1 MSFVQFFRILWA
13 RKWIAVLTTL
23 TCFLGA
29 MLVASLLPARYEGN
43 SRLMLDLVKPDPVSG
58 EMINSGFARAYVQ
71 TQTEL
76 IKDYRISG
84 KVVDDL
90 GWTSSP
96 DLAAAYASRS
106 SDDKRDFRRWLA
118 QRISDNTKAELI
130 DFSNIMEIKYTSDTP
145 ENAARVADAI
155 RGAYVNETLALRRD
169 GALEN
174 AAWFRKQADRV
185 RTDLTAAE
193 KKKSDFEKANG
204 IILQDNNIDSD
215 TAKLNAL
222 ATAQPASEV
231 AQMSFNPGMSAQQ
244 AQLEQVDASIANSE
258 KVLGPNNPDL
268 IALKKQRDA
277 LASVAR
283 SSAPSV
289 SRGASGP
296 SIASLYSAQQQKV
309 LAQRGKVAEAQQLA
323 TDVGVLRDQYLRTM
337 QKAAEE
343 QQKSESTIT
352 GLTLLGNATEPTS
365 PSFPRW
371 PLVIAGSLILGFLF
385 GLLLS
390 LLVELLARRVR
401 GPEDLHIEGVP
412 VIGVMAQN
420 PNPTPRRRLFR
431 WSRGDADVT
440 SAQGA

>member
-13 RKWIAVLTTL
+13 RRWITVLTTL

-29 MLVASLLPARYEGN
+29 MLVASLLPARYQGK
-43 SRLMLDLVKPDPVSG
+43 SRLILDIVKPDPVTG
-58 EMINSGFARAYVQ
+58 EMINAGFAKTYVQ

-76 IKDYRISG
+76 IKDYRITG

-96 DLAAAYASRS
+96 DMAAAYARRS
-106 SDDKRDFRRWLA
+106 ADDKRDFRRWLA
-118 QRISDNTKAELI
+118 QRISDNTHATLI
-130 DFSNIMEIKYTSDTP
+130 DFSNIMEIQYTSDNP
-145 ENAARVADAI
+145 ETAARVADAV

-169 GALEN
+169 EAVEN
-174 AAWFRKQADRV
+174 EAWFRKQADRV
-185 RTDLTAAE
+185 RADLNAAE

-204 IILQDNNIDSD
+204 IIMQDNNVDAD

-222 ATAQPASEV
+222 AAAQPAINLGSLV
-231 AQMSFNPGMSAQQ
+231 SNPGISPAQ
-244 AQLEQVDASIANSE
+244 AQLEQLNASISNTE

-277 LASVAR
+277 LAQVAR
-283 SSAPSV
+283 ASTPSV
-289 SRGASGP
+289 SRGPSGP
-296 SIASLYSAQQQKV
+296 SVAALYSEQQRKV

-323 TDVGVLRDQYLRTM
+323 ADVTVLRDQYAKTV
-337 QKAAEE
+337 QKAADE

-365 PSFPRW
+365 PIFPKW
-371 PLVIAGSLILGFLF
+371 PLVIAGSLGLGFLF

-390 LLVELLARRVR
+390 MLVELLARRVR
-401 GPEDLHIEGVP
+401 GPEDLAIAGVP
-412 VIGVMAQN
+412 VVGIMAGN
-420 PNPTPRRRLFR
+420 APPTRRRLFR
-431 WSRGDADVT
+431 WKRQEQPATAAV
-440 SAQGA
+440 GA

>member
-13 RKWIAVLTTL
+13 RRWITVLTTL

-29 MLVASLLPARYEGN
+29 MLVASLLPARYQGK
-43 SRLMLDLVKPDPVSG
+43 SRLILDIVKPDPVTG
-58 EMINSGFARAYVQ
+58 EMINAGFAKTYVQ

-76 IKDYRISG
+76 IKDYRITG

-96 DLAAAYASRS
+96 DMAAAYARRS
-106 SDDKRDFRRWLA
+106 ADDKRDFRRWLA
-118 QRISDNTKAELI
+118 QRISDNTDATLI
-130 DFSNIMEIKYTSDTP
+130 DFSNIMEIQYTSDNP
-145 ENAARVADAI
+145 ETAARVADAV

-169 GALEN
+169 EAVEN
-174 AAWFRKQADRV
+174 EAWFRKQADRV
-185 RTDLTAAE
+185 RADLNAAD

-204 IILQDNNIDSD
+204 IIMQDNNVDAD

-222 ATAQPASEV
+222 AAAQPAINLGSLV
-231 AQMSFNPGMSAQQ
+231 SNPGISPAQ
-244 AQLEQVDASIANSE
+244 AQLEQLNASISNTE

-277 LASVAR
+277 LAQVAR
-283 SSAPSV
+283 ASTPSV
-289 SRGASGP
+289 SRGPSGP
-296 SIASLYSAQQQKV
+296 SVAALYSEQQRKV

-323 TDVGVLRDQYLRTM
+323 ADVTVLRDQYAKTV
-337 QKAAEE
+337 QKAADE

-365 PSFPRW
+365 PIFPKW
-371 PLVIAGSLILGFLF
+371 PLVIAGSLGLGFLF

-390 LLVELLARRVR
+390 MLVELLARRVR
-401 GPEDLHIEGVP
+401 GPEDLAIAGVP
-412 VIGVMAQN
+412 VVGIMAGN
-420 PNPTPRRRLFR
+420 APPTRRRLFR
-431 WSRGDADVT
+431 WKRQEQPATAAV
-440 SAQGA
+440 GA

>member
-13 RKWIAVLTTL
+13 RRWITVLTTL

-29 MLVASLLPARYEGN
+29 MLVASLLPARYQGK
-43 SRLMLDLVKPDPVSG
+43 SRLILDIVKPDPVTG
-58 EMINSGFARAYVQ
+58 EMINAGFAKTYVQ

-76 IKDYRISG
+76 IKDYRITG

-96 DLAAAYASRS
+96 DMAAAYARRS
-106 SDDKRDFRRWLA
+106 ADDKRDFRRWLA
-118 QRISDNTKAELI
+118 QRISDNTDATLI
-130 DFSNIMEIKYTSDTP
+130 DFSNIMEIQYTSDNP
-145 ENAARVADAI
+145 ETAARVADAV

-169 GALEN
+169 EAVEN
-174 AAWFRKQADRV
+174 EAWFRKQADRV
-185 RTDLTAAE
+185 RADLNAAE

-204 IILQDNNIDSD
+204 IIMQDNNVDAD

-222 ATAQPASEV
+222 AAAQPAINLGSLV
-231 AQMSFNPGMSAQQ
+231 SNPGISPAQ
-244 AQLEQVDASIANSE
+244 AQLEQLNASISNTE

-277 LASVAR
+277 LAQVAR
-283 SSAPSV
+283 ASTPSV
-289 SRGASGP
+289 SRGPSGP
-296 SIASLYSAQQQKV
+296 SVAALYSEQQRKV

-323 TDVGVLRDQYLRTM
+323 ADVTVLRDQYAKTV
-337 QKAAEE
+337 QKAADE

-365 PSFPRW
+365 PIFPKW
-371 PLVIAGSLILGFLF
+371 PLVIAGSLGLGFLF

-390 LLVELLARRVR
+390 MLVELLARRVR
-401 GPEDLHIEGVP
+401 GPEDLAIAGVP
-412 VIGVMAQN
+412 VVGIMAGN
-420 PNPTPRRRLFR
+420 APPTRRRLFR
-431 WSRGDADVT
+431 WKRQEQPATAAV
-440 SAQGA
+440 GA

>member
-13 RKWIAVLTTL
+13 RRWITVLTTL

-29 MLVASLLPARYEGN
+29 MLVASLLPARYQGK
-43 SRLMLDLVKPDPVSG
+43 SRLILDIVKPDPVTG
-58 EMINSGFARAYVQ
+58 EMINAGFAKTYVQ

-76 IKDYRISG
+76 IKDYRITG

-96 DLAAAYASRS
+96 DMAAAYARRS
-106 SDDKRDFRRWLA
+106 ADDKRDFRRWLA
-118 QRISDNTKAELI
+118 QRISDNTDATLI
-130 DFSNIMEIKYTSDTP
+130 DFSNIMEIQYTSDNP
-145 ENAARVADAI
+145 ETAARVADAV

-169 GALEN
+169 EAVEN
-174 AAWFRKQADRV
+174 EAWFRKQADRV
-185 RTDLTAAE
+185 RADLNAAE

-204 IILQDNNIDSD
+204 IIMQDNNVDAD

-222 ATAQPASEV
+222 AAAQPAINLGSLV
-231 AQMSFNPGMSAQQ
+231 SNPGISPAQ
-244 AQLEQVDASIANSE
+244 AQLEQLNASISNTE

-277 LASVAR
+277 LAQVAR
-283 SSAPSV
+283 SSTPSV
-289 SRGASGP
+289 SRGPSGP
-296 SIASLYSAQQQKV
+296 SVAALYSEQQRKV

-323 TDVGVLRDQYLRTM
+323 ADVTVLRDQYAKTV
-337 QKAAEE
+337 QKAADE

-365 PSFPRW
+365 PIFPKW
-371 PLVIAGSLILGFLF
+371 PLVIAGSLGLGFLF

-390 LLVELLARRVR
+390 MLVELLARRVR
-401 GPEDLHIEGVP
+401 GPEDLAIAGVP
-412 VIGVMAQN
+412 VVGIMAGN
-420 PNPTPRRRLFR
+420 APPTRRRLFR
-431 WSRGDADVT
+431 WKRQEQPATAAV
-440 SAQGA
+440 GA

>member
-13 RKWIAVLTTL
+13 RRWITVLTTL

-29 MLVASLLPARYEGN
+29 MLVASLLPARYQGK
-43 SRLMLDLVKPDPVSG
+43 SRLILDIVKPDPVTG
-58 EMINSGFARAYVQ
+58 EMINAGFAKTYVQ

-76 IKDYRISG
+76 IKDYRITG

-96 DLAAAYASRS
+96 DLAAAYARRS

-118 QRISDNTKAELI
+118 QRISDNTDATLI
-130 DFSNIMEIKYTSDTP
+130 DFSNIMEIQYTSDNP
-145 ENAARVADAI
+145 ETAARVADAV
-155 RGAYVNETLALRRD
+155 RAAYVNETLALRRD
-169 GALEN
+169 EAVEN
-174 AAWFRKQADRV
+174 EAWFRKQADRV
-185 RTDLTAAE
+185 RADLNAAE

-204 IILQDNNIDSD
+204 IIMQDNNVDAD

-222 ATAQPASEV
+222 AAAQPAINLGSLV
-231 AQMSFNPGMSAQQ
+231 SNPGISPAQ
-244 AQLEQVDASIANSE
+244 AQLEQINASISNTE

-277 LASVAR
+277 LAQVAR
-283 SSAPSV
+283 ASTPTV
-289 SRGASGP
+289 SRGPSGP
-296 SIASLYSAQQQKV
+296 SIAALYSEQQRKV

-323 TDVGVLRDQYLRTM
+323 ADVTVLRDQYAKTV
-337 QKAAEE
+337 QKAADE

-365 PSFPRW
+365 PIFPKW
-371 PLVIAGSLILGFLF
+371 PLVIAGSLGLGFLF

-390 LLVELLARRVR
+390 MLVELLARRVR
-401 GPEDLHIEGVP
+401 GPEDLAIAGVP
-412 VIGVMAQN
+412 VVGIMAN
-420 PNPTPRRRLFR
+420 NAPPTRRRLFR
-431 WSRGDADVT
+431 WKRHEPA
-440 SAQGA
+440 APAALGA

>member
-1 MSFVQFFRILWA
+1 MSFVQFFRILWV
-13 RKWIAVLTTL
+13 RRWITILTTL
-23 TCFLGA
+23 ACFLGA
-29 MLVASLLPARYEGN
+29 MFVASLLPPRYEGN
-43 SRLMLDLVKPDPVSG
+43 SRLILDLVKPDPVTG
-58 EMINSGFARAYVQ
+58 EMIGSNFARAYVQ

-76 IKDYRISG
+76 IKDYRITG

-96 DLAAAYASRS
+96 QLAAAYAERS
-106 SDDKRDFRRWLA
+106 SNDKRDFRRWLA
-118 QRISDNTKAELI
+118 QRISDNTHADLI
-130 DFSNIMEIKYTSDTP
+130 DGSNIMEIQFTSDSP
-145 ENAARVADAI
+145 ANAARVADAL
-155 RGAYVNETLALRRD
+155 RTAYVAETLALRRD
-169 GALEN
+169 DAMEN

-185 RTDLTAAE
+185 RADLNAAE

-204 IILQDNNIDSD
+204 IILQDNNVDAD

-222 ATAQPASEV
+222 AAAQPVTSA
-231 AQMSFNPGMSAQQ
+231 AQMSFNPGISPAQ
-244 AQLEQVDASIANSE
+244 AQLEQVDASISNAE

-277 LASVAR
+277 LAQVAR
-283 SSAPSV
+283 TSSPTV
-289 SRGASGP
+289 TRGAAGP

-323 TDVGVLRDQYLRTM
+323 ADVAVLRDQYQKTL
-337 QKAAEE
+337 QKAADE
-343 QQKSESTIT
+343 QQRSESTIT

-371 PLVIAGSLILGFLF
+371 PLVIAGSLILGLLF

-401 GPEDLHIEGVP
+401 GPEDLAIDGIP
-412 VIGVMAQN
+412 VIGVMAPAPQ
-420 PNPTPRRRLFR
+420 PAPRRRLFR
-431 WSRGDADVT
+431 WSRGDQDAT
-440 SAQGA
+440 LAQGA